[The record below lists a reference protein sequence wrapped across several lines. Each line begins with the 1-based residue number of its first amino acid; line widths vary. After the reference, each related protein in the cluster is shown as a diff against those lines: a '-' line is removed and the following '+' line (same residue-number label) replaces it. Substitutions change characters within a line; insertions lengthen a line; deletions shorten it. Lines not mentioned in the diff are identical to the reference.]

1 MLFNR
6 AIIVVSGSG
15 IWQKTAVGVGRPQ
28 GAAFG
33 WLPWRAF
40 LRFTL
45 GTLIACWLLF
55 ATTVL
60 LLRYVVLPEI
70 ARYQPEIEQLA
81 SQAVGL
87 PVRIGSLH
95 AGWEGLRP
103 ELVLDHMRVL
113 DRQGGEALSFRR
125 VEAVLSWR
133 SLAYRDFRLHRLLAE
148 GPTVVAE
155 RLADGRVFAAGFQV
169 YPSAGGD
176 AALADWALRQEQIVI
191 AGARVVWRDA
201 MRMPANSA
209 GEVPT
214 LNLEAVDLRLE
225 NRRRIHR
232 FSFQASPP
240 ADLSGRIDLRG
251 ELRGLRL
258 AQFEEWQGQV
268 YLAAPTIDLANWLP
282 WVEPPIKLS
291 QGRGGMRLW
300 GRVDGLGLAEVS
312 ADLALADVRVRLDA
326 APADE
331 STLPELDLTRFAG
344 RLGVRREAG
353 TIHVTGQDIS
363 LSLRQGLDIPRT
375 GFHVQWTPI
384 APAQGGGSDGL
395 VVVPQIDVGHL
406 AELATYL
413 PLDRNSRETL
423 QGYAP
428 QGELRNLNLLWR
440 GNAERLQSYRL
451 KVDFAGLGMRPHG
464 LLPGFENLS
473 GSLDA
478 DEAKGQLELAST
490 PLALEFPAVFTEPR
504 VVLDELNAKVGWTM
518 HAGLLDVLLQE
529 AAFAGP
535 DAVGSGSGRY
545 RLALSDE
552 AAAEFKLPGH
562 LDLTAHLS
570 AAEPTAVWRYLPH
583 LIAEDVRHWVR
594 DAVRGGRVREADL
607 VLRGP
612 LGEFPFPRNERG
624 QFLVTA
630 KVSDGRLLYAPAWP
644 EVSEL
649 ETELRFEGS
658 GASFAAQQASIA
670 GVKLGVVRA
679 AIPDFAAAPRLS
691 IDGEAQGPLPGFIRF
706 LDQSPLGEML
716 GRFYE
721 EIRLSGDGKL
731 KLGLDIPLGDP
742 SATRVKGDFD
752 LVAGSAIVDP
762 LLPPV
767 TGLSGRVSFS
777 ESAAQA
783 NALSGQ
789 LFGRPL
795 RVDLRAAS
803 KEVRVAAFGEA
814 TAEELQRQYPS
825 PLLQAVSGT
834 LPWQAAVAVR
844 DGRVGFSVQSSLE
857 GLQSTL
863 PAPFGK
869 TAAATLPVRFTRVA
883 LKPTGSPRSGR
894 GAKIVA
900 AVPRDQLQLEIGKV
914 AGATLIRRLDNGR
927 AAIERGIVAVGD
939 DWSAA
944 PVPEQGLR
952 VVVKLPEIDL
962 DLWRAAWSGPVSGGE
977 GSALAEG
984 IDWPTPQF
992 ELRAKTVRLISRQ
1005 WRDVSVLAVPVRGGL
1020 SGQIEAR
1027 DMAGE
1032 WSWDNVGK
1040 GTLRARLK
1048 QLVLP
1053 DATSNGNGAEAAAN
1067 GRVEKPD
1074 DLPAVD
1080 LVADEL
1086 ILGQRRLGRLEVAA
1100 ENVAGRWQV
1109 PRFELSSADGKIA
1122 GSGVWTP
1129 AAPTTPAATEV
1140 DLAVDAADI
1149 GRLLTRFG
1157 YPNAVRRGEGRLAG
1171 RLIWLGP
1178 PTTLHAPTLSGH
1190 LDLQAE
1196 RGQFNKLEP
1205 GIGKLLSLLSLQ
1217 MLPRRITLDF
1227 RDVFSEGFAFEN
1239 IGSNVL
1245 VSNGVF
1251 STENL
1256 VIEGP
1261 AAKVLMKGNADL
1273 VKDQTRV
1280 HVTVQPELGTSVAI
1294 GAAMAVNPA
1303 VGVAA
1308 LLAQKLL
1315 RDPFNKAFAFEYEI
1329 TGSLSDPQI
1338 RKVGGPAVT
1347 LPGAP
1352 VASEPGKTK

>member
-1 MLFNR
+1 M
-6 AIIVVSGSG
+6 SGSG
-15 IWQKTAVGVGRPQ
+15 IWQKTAAWAGRPLD
-28 GAAFG
+28 AVFG

-40 LRFTL
+40 LRLAL
-45 GTLIACWLLF
+45 GTLITLWLLF

-60 LLRYVVLPEI
+60 LLRYVVLPDI
-70 ARYQPEIEQLA
+70 ARYQPDIERLA

-87 PVRIGSLH
+87 PVRIGGLH
-95 AGWEGLRP
+95 AGWDGLRP
-103 ELVLDHMRVL
+103 ELILDNVRVL
-113 DRQGGEALSFRR
+113 DRQGDEALSFRR
-125 VEAVLSWR
+125 VEAVLSWS

-148 GPTVVAE
+148 GPTVLAE

-169 YPSAGGD
+169 HPSAGGD
-176 AALADWALRQEQIVI
+176 SAFADWALRQEQIVVS
-191 AGARVVWRDA
+191 GARVIWRDA
-201 MRMPANSA
+201 VRMPATTA
-209 GEVPT
+209 GEAPT
-214 LNLEAVDLRLE
+214 LSLEGVNLRLE
-225 NRRRIHR
+225 NQRRTHR

-240 ADLSGRIDLRG
+240 ADLAGRIDLRG
-251 ELRGLRL
+251 DLRGQRL
-258 AQFEEWQGQV
+258 TQLDEWQGQV
-268 YLAAPTIDLANWLP
+268 YLAAPQIDLANWLP
-282 WVEPPIKLS
+282 WIALPVGLS

-312 ADLALADVRVRLDA
+312 ADLAFADLKVRLDDLA
-326 APADE
+326 ADD
-331 STLPELDLTRFAG
+331 SKLPELDLTHFEG
-344 RLGVRREAG
+344 RLGVRRDRE
-353 TIHVTGQDIS
+353 TFHVSGQD
-363 LSLRQGLDIPRT
+363 LGLNLRQGLEIPPT

-384 APAQGGGSDGL
+384 DPAAGGGSDGL
-395 VVVPQIDVGHL
+395 VAVSQIDVGHL
-406 AELATYL
+406 AELAAYL
-413 PLDRNSRETL
+413 PLDRNTRETL

-428 QGELRNLNLLWR
+428 EGELRNLDLLWR

-451 KVDFAGLGMRPHG
+451 KVDFAALGMRPNG

-473 GSLDA
+473 GSLVA
-478 DEAKGQLELAST
+478 DEGKGQLEIAST
-490 PLALEFPAVFTEPR
+490 PLVLEFPAAFPEPR
-504 VVLDELNAKVGWTM
+504 VVLDELNAKVGWTLN
-518 HAGLLDVLLQE
+518 AGLLDVVLHE
-529 AAFAGP
+529 AAFSGP
-535 DAVGSGSGRY
+535 DAVGGGRGRY
-545 RLALSDE
+545 RLALTE
-552 AAAEFKLPGH
+552 QAGPEFKLPGH
-562 LDLTAHLS
+562 LDLTARIS
-570 AAEPTAVWRYLPH
+570 EAEPTAVWRYLPH

-612 LGEFPFPRNERG
+612 LSEFPFPRNERG

-630 KVSDGRLLYAPAWP
+630 KVSEGRLLYAPAWP

-658 GASFAAQQASIA
+658 GVSFAAQQASIA

-691 IDGEAQGPLPGFIRF
+691 IEGQAQGPLPGFTRF

-721 EIRLSGDGKL
+721 EIRLTGEGKL

-742 SATRVKGDFD
+742 STARVKGDFD
-752 LVAGSAIVDP
+752 IVAASALVDP

-767 TGLSGRVSFS
+767 HGLHGRVSFS

-789 LFGRPL
+789 FFGRPL
-795 RVDLRAAS
+795 RVDLRAEGN
-803 KEVRVAAFGEA
+803 EVRVAAFGEA
-814 TAEELQRQYPS
+814 TAEELRRQYPS

-834 LPWQAAVAVR
+834 MPWQAAVAVR
-844 DGRVGFSVQSSLE
+844 DGRVGFAVQSSLE

-863 PAPFGK
+863 PVPFGK
-869 TAAATLPVRFTRVA
+869 TAAASLPVRFTRAA
-883 LKPTGSPRSGR
+883 LKPAGGARSAR
-894 GAKIVA
+894 GAKVVA
-900 AVPRDQLQLEIGKV
+900 EVPRDQLQLEIGKV
-914 AGATLIRRLDNGR
+914 AGATLIRRLDDGR

-962 DLWRAAWSGPVSGGE
+962 DLWRAAWSGPVGGAE

-992 ELRAKTVRLISRQ
+992 DLRAKSVRLISRQ
-1005 WRDVSVLAVPVRGGL
+1005 WRDVSVQAVPQRGGL

-1032 WSWDNVGK
+1032 WSWDNAGK

-1053 DATSNGNGAEAAAN
+1053 DATSNGNGN
-1067 GRVEKPD
+1067 GGATEPVSAGLDKPD
-1074 DLPAVD
+1074 DVPAVD

-1086 ILGQRRLGRLEVAA
+1086 ILGQRRLGRLEVLA
-1100 ENVAGRWQV
+1100 ENAAGRWQV
-1109 PRFELSSADGKIA
+1109 PRFQLSSPDGKIA

-1129 AAPTTPAATEV
+1129 AGKTAPASTEV

-1171 RLIWLGP
+1171 RLTWRGA
-1178 PTTLHAPTLSGH
+1178 PTALHAPTLSGQ
-1190 LDLQAE
+1190 LDLTAE

-1227 RDVFSEGFAFEN
+1227 RDVFSEGFAFES
-1239 IGSNVL
+1239 IGGSVKVN
-1245 VSNGVF
+1245 NGVMA
-1251 STENL
+1251 TDNL

-1261 AAKVLMKGNADL
+1261 AAKVLMKGDADL
-1273 VKDQTRV
+1273 AKDQTRV
-1280 HVTVQPELGTSVAI
+1280 RVTVQPELGTSVAI

-1303 VGVAA
+1303 VGVAT

-1352 VASEPGKTK
+1352 VAAEPGKAQ

>member
-1 MLFNR
+1 M
-6 AIIVVSGSG
+6 
-15 IWQKTAVGVGRPQ
+15 W
-28 GAAFG
+28 
-33 WLPWRAF
+33 
-40 LRFTL
+40 RFTL
-45 GTLIACWLLF
+45 GALIAGWLLF

-81 SQAVGL
+81 SNAVGL
-87 PVRIGSLH
+87 PVRIGRLH
-95 AGWEGLRP
+95 AGWDGLRP
-103 ELVLDHMRVL
+103 ELFLDNVRVL

-148 GPTVVAE
+148 GPTVLAE

-176 AALADWALRQEQIVI
+176 SALADWALRQEQIVI
-191 AGARVVWRDA
+191 AGARVIWRDA
-201 MRMPANSA
+201 LRMPANDA

-214 LNLEAVDLRLE
+214 LSLEAVDLRLE
-225 NRRRIHR
+225 NQRRQHR

-240 ADLSGRIDLRG
+240 AALAGRIDLRG
-251 ELRGLRL
+251 ELRGQQL
-258 AQFEEWQGQV
+258 AILDEWQGQV
-268 YLAAPTIDLANWLP
+268 YLAAPAIDLGNWLP
-282 WVEPPIKLS
+282 WIALPVKLS

-312 ADLALADVRVRLDA
+312 ADLALADVKVRLADA
-326 APADE
+326 AASDAA
-331 STLPELDLTRFAG
+331 TLPELDLTRFEG

-353 TIHVTGQDIS
+353 TVHVSGQDLS
-363 LSLRQGLDIPRT
+363 LSLRQGLDIPPT

-395 VVVPQIDVGHL
+395 VVVSQIDVGHL

-451 KVDFAGLGMRPHG
+451 EVDFAGLGMRPNG

-473 GSLDA
+473 GRLVA
-478 DEAKGQLELAST
+478 DEGKGQLDIAST
-490 PLALEFPAVFTEPR
+490 PLALEFPAVFPEPR
-504 VVLDELNAKVGWTM
+504 VVLDELHAKVGWTLN
-518 HAGLLDVLLQE
+518 AGLLDVALQQ

-535 DAVGSGSGRY
+535 DAVGSAVGRY
-545 RLALSDE
+545 RLALADE

-562 LDLTAHLS
+562 LDLTAQL
-570 AAEPTAVWRYLPH
+570 AEAEPTAVWRYLPH

-612 LGEFPFPRNERG
+612 LAEFPFPRNERG

-630 KVSDGRLLYAPAWP
+630 KVSEGRLLYAPEWP

-649 ETELRFEGS
+649 ETELRFEGA

-670 GVKLGVVRA
+670 GVKLGVVKA
-679 AIPDFAAAPRLS
+679 AIPDFAAAAPRLS
-691 IDGEAQGPLPGFIRF
+691 IEGEAQGPVPGFIRF
-706 LDQSPLGEML
+706 LDESPLGEML

-731 KLGLDIPLGDP
+731 RLGLDIPLGDP

-752 LVAGSAIVDP
+752 IVAASAIVDP

-767 TGLSGRVSFS
+767 LGLHGRVSFS

-795 RVDLRAAS
+795 RVDLRAEG

-825 PLLQAVSGT
+825 PLLQAVSGS

-844 DGRVGFSVQSSLE
+844 DGRVGFAVQSSLE

-869 TAAATLPVRFTRVA
+869 AAAAILPVRFTREA
-883 LKPTGSPRSGR
+883 LKSAGGPRSGR
-894 GAKIVA
+894 GGKAGA
-900 AVPRDQLQLEIGKV
+900 ELPRDQLQLEIGKV

-939 DWSAA
+939 DWPAA

-962 DLWRAAWSGPVSGGE
+962 DLWRAAWSGPAGSGEGE

-992 ELRAKTVRLISRQ
+992 DLRA
-1005 WRDVSVLAVPVRGGL
+1005 
-1020 SGQIEAR
+1020 
-1027 DMAGE
+1027 
-1032 WSWDNVGK
+1032 
-1040 GTLRARLK
+1040 
-1048 QLVLP
+1048 
-1053 DATSNGNGAEAAAN
+1053 
-1067 GRVEKPD
+1067 
-1074 DLPAVD
+1074 
-1080 LVADEL
+1080 
-1086 ILGQRRLGRLEVAA
+1086 
-1100 ENVAGRWQV
+1100 
-1109 PRFELSSADGKIA
+1109 
-1122 GSGVWTP
+1122 
-1129 AAPTTPAATEV
+1129 
-1140 DLAVDAADI
+1140 
-1149 GRLLTRFG
+1149 
-1157 YPNAVRRGEGRLAG
+1157 
-1171 RLIWLGP
+1171 
-1178 PTTLHAPTLSGH
+1178 
-1190 LDLQAE
+1190 
-1196 RGQFNKLEP
+1196 
-1205 GIGKLLSLLSLQ
+1205 
-1217 MLPRRITLDF
+1217 
-1227 RDVFSEGFAFEN
+1227 
-1239 IGSNVL
+1239 
-1245 VSNGVF
+1245 
-1251 STENL
+1251 
-1256 VIEGP
+1256 
-1261 AAKVLMKGNADL
+1261 
-1273 VKDQTRV
+1273 
-1280 HVTVQPELGTSVAI
+1280 
-1294 GAAMAVNPA
+1294 
-1303 VGVAA
+1303 
-1308 LLAQKLL
+1308 
-1315 RDPFNKAFAFEYEI
+1315 
-1329 TGSLSDPQI
+1329 
-1338 RKVGGPAVT
+1338 
-1347 LPGAP
+1347 
-1352 VASEPGKTK
+1352 